1 MTDKTAEGYD
11 LVRPPLHIL
20 HLDGEKKVQGGLH
33 LGGED
38 NDREGCSLGRSPA
51 SAKERSNIRNLLNS
65 DKRFYFKPD
74 GRVHYQ

>member
-33 LGGED
+33 LDGEG
-38 NDREGCSLGRSPA
+38 NEWEGCNQGLGRSPA
-51 SAKERSNIRNLLNS
+51 STKERSNIRHLLNS
-65 DKRFYFKPD
+65 DKRF
-74 GRVHYQ
+74 